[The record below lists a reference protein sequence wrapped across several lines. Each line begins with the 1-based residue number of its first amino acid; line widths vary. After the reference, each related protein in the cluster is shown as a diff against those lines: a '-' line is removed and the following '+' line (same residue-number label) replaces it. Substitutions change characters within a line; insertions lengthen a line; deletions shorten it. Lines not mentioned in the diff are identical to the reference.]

1 MPASAEAR
9 RYAAKVTRRLK
20 RAYPEAACT
29 LDFDSPVQ
37 LLVATILAAQCTDAR
52 VNQVTPALFA
62 KYPTTGHFAQAEI
75 AELEED
81 IRTTGFFRNK
91 AKAIKACC
99 RTLCEEHDGHVPRE
113 LDTLVTLPGIGRKS
127 ANVVLGTAYGLTTG
141 VVVDTHVTR
150 LSRRLGLTGHK
161 DAVKIERDLIAQ
173 FPRSEWIDLGHRL
186 VQHGREI
193 CTARRPNCD
202 ACPLADICPRVGV
215 ER

>member
-1 MPASAEAR
+1 M
-9 RYAAKVTRRLK
+9 
-20 RAYPEAACT
+20 
-29 LDFDSPVQ
+29 
-37 LLVATILAAQCTDAR
+37 
-52 VNQVTPALFA
+52 
-62 KYPTTGHFAQAEI
+62 
-75 AELEED
+75 
-81 IRTTGFFRNK
+81 
-91 AKAIKACC
+91 
-99 RTLCEEHDGHVPRE
+99 PRE